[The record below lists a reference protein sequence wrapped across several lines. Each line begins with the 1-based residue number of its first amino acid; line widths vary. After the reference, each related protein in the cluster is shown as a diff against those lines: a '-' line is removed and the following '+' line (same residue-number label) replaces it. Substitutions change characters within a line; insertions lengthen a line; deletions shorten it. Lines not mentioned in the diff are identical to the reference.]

1 MVCCYL
7 LALMSILS
15 GTTAYNKLKISFVVF
30 YFNSEIEILLVMIIL
45 SIPNDTIAYNDS
57 SKLKISF
64 VFYFNS
70 EIEILPVN
78 LL

>member
-15 GTTAYNKLKISFVVF
+15 G
-30 YFNSEIEILLVMIIL
+30 
-45 SIPNDTIAYNDS
+45 TIAYNDS